1 MAATA
6 RWCEVCKQRVG
17 GLNLGQQPVLHLYR
31 LNGDSSAKNTRAPP
45 QMRGH
50 DPWWMNKGSV
60 CVCVCVHTHEVVRE
74 SICAVGRLAGQSVG
88 GRSHLNLY
96 RRQLIY
102 FQQGHGHFLQR
113 RGKKNPTS
121 AAMKSTWGRE
131 PQKTHIAA
139 LSLARL
145 ELPNTWRGC
154 NKGERRREQNNGE
167 CVDLGKLSEDMRATH
182 CSARSQVWACKH
194 ATGVWM
200 DRFRHKGP
208 RTQGC
213 ATLCSASIMSVA
225 FSTSQGR

>member
-1 MAATA
+1 METAEPRILAHPHKWEVMIPDEWTKAT
-6 RWCEVCKQRVG
+6 
-17 GLNLGQQPVLHLYR
+17 
-31 LNGDSSAKNTRAPP
+31 
-45 QMRGH
+45 
-50 DPWWMNKGSV
+50 
-60 CVCVCVHTHEVVRE
+60 CVCVHRHEVVRE

-88 GRSHLNLY
+88 GRSHLNLH

-102 FQQGHGHFLQR
+102 FQQGHRHFCC
-113 RGKKNPTS
+113 NE
-121 AAMKSTWGRE
+121 STWERE

-167 CVDLGKLSEDMRATH
+167 CEDLGKLSADMRATH

-200 DRFRHKGP
+200 DRFRHKEP
-208 RTQGC
+208 RTQGF
-213 ATLCSASIMSVA
+213 ATLCSAFIMSVA
-225 FSTSQGR
+225 FSTSQGW